1 MSHTKSIKDISLVYK
16 IIIPVV
22 TFSIAIATWVGVI
35 IYDEKYDSEYR
46 GIINTAEAGFSALIP
61 ISEVSVSGANIM
73 KLRSKDVKSIVKATG
88 ALVIDVKGMSNK
100 TAKSLFAPA
109 QPPREIKH
117 RFVIDKDITEI
128 EQNRVVEIGRSLQNK
143 TIIKDG
149 YLIISKNL
157 NINNGG
163 KIVAVFDASSIEN
176 ISSEIMW
183 VLFKKLLPAVLLFI
197 GVLVYVTRIS
207 LQPALNISKILSG
220 DPNDLTKSI
229 EVVHRDELGI
239 ISLSFNHFI
248 SEVRG
253 LVLNIKDSGSQ
264 NNEQVEELLA
274 TTLQMQKHI
283 QNMVEAVHTS
293 VETSHLVREALDS
306 TNEDSQIT
314 KNNILNAQSSLQEV
328 GNDIVVMRDTIENG
342 MEKEL
347 AIVERLETLSSQ
359 IDGMRDVVSSINDIA
374 DQTNLLAL
382 NAAIEAAR
390 AGEHGRGFA
399 VVADEV
405 RKLAEKTQGSLNEI
419 NSVISLF
426 VESIAITSSEMSA
439 KKHDY
444 ENLVEVSVHVSQK
457 TLDVSSAMDE
467 TVQMSENSSAVTV
480 ELSNKVMEVISEI
493 QKISESSDLNLQSV
507 DSIAKISQSLQATA
521 NELDQQL
528 SKFSV

>member
-22 TFSIAIATWVGVI
+22 SFSVAIAIWVGVI

-61 ISEVSVSGANIM
+61 ISEVSISGANIM
-73 KLRSKDVKSIVKATG
+73 KLRSKDVESIVKATG
-88 ALVIDVKGMSNK
+88 ALVINVEGMSNQ
-100 TAKSLFAPA
+100 TPKSLFAPA
-109 QPPREIKH
+109 QAPREIKH
-117 RFVIDKDITEI
+117 SFIIDKSMSTTQIDNII
-128 EQNRVVEIGRSLQNK
+128 KIGKSIDNK
-143 TIIKDG
+143 TVIKNG

-176 ISSEIMW
+176 ISSGIMW

-207 LQPALNISKILSG
+207 LKPAANISKILSG
-220 DPNDLTKSI
+220 DSNDLTKSI
-229 EVVHRDELGI
+229 DVEYRDELGV
-239 ISLSFNHFI
+239 ISLSFNNFV

-253 LVLNIKDSGSQ
+253 LVINIKDSGSQ
-264 NNEQVEELLA
+264 NNKQVEELLA
-274 TTLQMQKHI
+274 TTQKMQMHI
-283 QNMVEAVHTS
+283 QTMVGAVNTS
-293 VETSHLVREALDS
+293 VETSHSVRQALDS

-314 KNNILNAQSSLQEV
+314 KNNIIKAQSSLAEV
-328 GNDIVVMRDTIENG
+328 GDDIVIMRDTIENG
-342 MEKEL
+342 MEQEL
-347 AIVERLETLSSQ
+347 AIIERLETLSSQ

-426 VESIAITSSEMSA
+426 VESISTTNSEMSA
-439 KKHDY
+439 KKKDY
-444 ENLVEVSVHVSQK
+444 EHLVEVSVNVSQK
-457 TLDVSSAMDE
+457 TLEVASVMNE
-467 TVQMSENSSAVTV
+467 TVQMAENSSEVTV
-480 ELSNKVMEVISEI
+480 ELSNQVMEVISEI

-507 DSIAKISQSLQATA
+507 DSIDKISQCLRETA
-521 NELDQQL
+521 GELDKQL
-528 SKFSV
+528 STFSV

>member
-1 MSHTKSIKDISLVYK
+1 MSHTRSVKDISLVYK

-22 TFSIAIATWVGVI
+22 SFSIAIATWVGVI

-61 ISEVSVSGANIM
+61 ISEVSISGANIM

-88 ALVIDVKGMSNK
+88 ALVIDVEGMSNK
-100 TAKSLFAPA
+100 TPKSLFAPA

-117 RFVIDKDITEI
+117 RFVIDKDMTEI
-128 EQNRVVEIGRSLQNK
+128 EQNRAVEIGKSLQNK
-143 TIIKDG
+143 TVIENG

-163 KIVAVFDASSIEN
+163 KVVAVFDASSIEN
-176 ISSEIMW
+176 ISSGIMW

-207 LQPALNISKILSG
+207 LQPASNISKILSG
-220 DPNDLTKSI
+220 DSNDLTKSI
-229 EVVHRDELGI
+229 DVVHRDELGI

-253 LVLNIKDSGSQ
+253 LVINIKDSGSQ

-283 QNMVEAVHTS
+283 QTMVEAVHTS

-314 KNNILNAQSSLQEV
+314 KRNILKAQSSLQEV
-328 GNDIVVMRDTIENG
+328 GDDIVVMRDTIENG
-342 MEKEL
+342 MEQEL

-426 VESIAITSSEMSA
+426 VESIATTNSEMSA

-444 ENLVEVSVHVSQK
+444 ENLVEVSVNVSQK
-457 TLDVSSAMDE
+457 TLDVSSVMDE
-467 TVQMSENSSAVTV
+467 TVKMAENSSEVTV
-480 ELSNKVMEVISEI
+480 ELSNKVMEVIEEI

-521 NELDQQL
+521 NELDKQL
-528 SKFSV
+528 STFSV